1 MKQKNL
7 LPNLQ
12 QSYWLFFF
20 DNFEKEILRWTVRFL
35 IDLVD
40 CLGSFL
46 TKNGQIAVRRK
57 LIKDDH
63 FIWCTCSL
71 RKLYFQVG
79 FLYNWLFFVNC
90 TVWTLLHNQSNQSNC
105 WKKWKFLGFLRK
117 NQISID
123 DSLCL
128 IIICSHFVSIK
139 SRKIRVFSKFAK
151 KQSSN
156 FTL

>member
-90 TVWTLLHNQSNQSNC
+90 TVWTLLHNQKNQSLFSN
-105 WKKWKFLGFLRK
+105 
-117 NQISID
+117 
-123 DSLCL
+123 
-128 IIICSHFVSIK
+128 ICSQLPLQLCKGIDIVHFYVLLS
-139 SRKIRVFSKFAK
+139 FAVILY
-151 KQSSN
+151 Q
-156 FTL
+156 